1 MDHPVF
7 SSPQRLS
14 RRLAMSIAAGFL
26 LLLCSF
32 PGIAA
37 SPSRTQADALQQEL
51 ERLVS
56 GLDGSAGIYVLDL
69 RSGRA
74 ATVNPQVGFPMASTI
89 KVPVAVHILAL
100 VDEGKLDLQQ
110 QVQLQ
115 EGDIYTAMGGPMAL
129 HLTPGSAITVRDLLH
144 MMITVSDNNA
154 TDIMIRLGGGAA
166 AVDARMRALGIQG
179 IRVDR
184 YIWEMLAHYM
194 GRQEASPDRPFTQAD
209 YTRMWDAARSAEERA
224 RHTGMYN
231 DDPRDTS
238 TPAGMASL
246 LKLVWDGKA
255 LEPATTGVLKS
266 IMLETSTG
274 QGRLR
279 GMLPDATPVAHKTG
293 TVGEVINDVGVVA
306 LPDGR
311 GEVIVA
317 VFVKAKGGEARDR
330 AIAQVARAAHDYF
343 LFVPRR

>member
-14 RRLAMSIAAGFL
+14 RRLAMNIAAGFL

-166 AVDARMRALGIQG
+166 AVDARMRALVG
-179 IRVDR
+179 
-184 YIWEMLAHYM
+184 LARTGSVM
-194 GRQEASPDRPFTQAD
+194 SNGSGD
-209 YTRMWDAARSAEERA
+209 YVIAFSTARDNRRDPDAAVQPARSV
-224 RHTGMYN
+224 
-231 DDPRDTS
+231 
-238 TPAGMASL
+238 AG
-246 LKLVWDGKA
+246 D
-255 LEPATTGVLKS
+255 ATTPLFQATAEATEEAIVNSLFRAQTVHGH
-266 IMLETSTG
+266 
-274 QGRLR
+274 R
-279 GMLPDATPVAHKTG
+279 GTAA
-293 TVGEVINDVGVVA
+293 A
-306 LPDGR
+306 LPLQP
-311 GEVIVA
+311 VI
-317 VFVKAKGGEARDR
+317 EALRD
-330 AIAQVARAAHDYF
+330 AQASK
-343 LFVPRR
+343 PKNP